1 MSLQRSPSKITEKDA
16 PHSNTF
22 NLQHSSST
30 PNLVE
35 VDNITLRPL
44 KRKQGDDDIS
54 FLMSKME
61 SMFHIWQEKQ
71 DSKLDTVLSTIST
84 QNEEIKA
91 SLSHLTQQ
99 YDEIKEK
106 VEELIDN
113 RRHELLYIKSL
124 EDKIEVLEKKHVLLV
139 WKLGTFRPALPSL
152 QMN

>member
-1 MSLQRSPSKITEKDA
+1 
-16 PHSNTF
+16 
-22 NLQHSSST
+22 
-30 PNLVE
+30 
-35 VDNITLRPL
+35 
-44 KRKQGDDDIS
+44 
-54 FLMSKME
+54 
-61 SMFHIWQEKQ
+61 MFHIWQEKQ

-99 YDEIKEK
+99 YDEIKGK
-106 VEELIDN
+106 VEELIDT
-113 RRHELLYIKSL
+113 RRQELLYIKSL